1 MMAQT
6 VDIAT
11 KTALITDLDN
21 TLFDWADLWYKCF
34 SAMLDEIVR
43 ISGVR
48 REILIPEI
56 RAIHQKYGTSEY
68 SFLIEELPSLRP
80 LLKGKQA
87 TQMFAPAIEAYREQR
102 RQNLRL
108 FPTVAET
115 LLKIKGRGTRI
126 IGYTESMA
134 FYSNYR
140 IRRLGLDGVLD
151 YVFCPEDHVLPAG
164 LTPEKLR
171 AYPASH
177 YELRYTKQLFTPKG
191 SKKPDTVVLN
201 AIISDL
207 GLAKSDCVY
216 VGDNLAKDVAMA
228 ADCGVE
234 DVWAKYGQAHKRPEY
249 KLLQDVTH
257 WTPEEVDHEQKI
269 KARSTH
275 TLVKSFSEI
284 LDHFSFGDFHMERP
298 KLSDE
303 NKKQIIDIWKTIVGV
318 QQHFNDI
325 EMRIR
330 SMFVTVLVALI
341 ASIGF
346 LMDKKLA
353 FPVGIFNVQFATIVP
368 LVGAV
373 ATYLFYFVDRYWYHR
388 LLVGSVNHAIEIE
401 KKYRDDIPELS
412 LSDAIGKE
420 SPYKP
425 RGITRFVAWLVVSDR
440 RYRET
445 GNLHSNAKIELFYK
459 PVIFLLLAATVA
471 IALMGSSKRPAEP
484 AGRVGALAGW
494 SMFDDSKS
502 PPSARNVRAQ
512 PSESAVM
519 TSFPSIISN
528 LVDPFVSSSQ

>member
-1 MMAQT
+1 VSHGMMAQT
-6 VDIAT
+6 GDGRRDIAS
-11 KTALITDLDN
+11 KSALITDLDN
-21 TLFDWADLWYKCF
+21 TLFDWADIWYKCF

-56 RAIHQKYGTSEY
+56 RVIHQKYGTSEY
-68 SFLIEELPSLRP
+68 SFLIEELPSLQP
-80 LLKGKQA
+80 LLRGKQA
-87 TQMFAPAIEAYREQR
+87 TVIFAPAIEAYREQR
-102 RQNLRL
+102 RQNLML

-151 YVFCPEDHVLPAG
+151 YLFCPEDHVLPPG

-177 YELRYTKQLFTPKG
+177 YDLQYTKQLFTPKG

-234 DVWAKYGQAHKRPEY
+234 DAWAQYGQAHRRPEY

-257 WTPEEVDHEQKI
+257 WTPEEVAREQKI
-269 KARSTH
+269 KAREHVHPTH
-275 TLVKSFSEI
+275 TLANSFSEI
-284 LDHFSFGDFHMERP
+284 LDYFNFKDFHMERP

-303 NKKQIIDIWKTIVGV
+303 NKKQIIDIWKAIVEV
-318 QQHFNDI
+318 QRHFNDI

-346 LMDKKLA
+346 LLDKKLA
-353 FPVGIFNVQFATIVP
+353 FPLWIFNVQFATIVP

-373 ATYLFYFVDRYWYHR
+373 ATCLFYFMDRYWYHR

-401 KKYRDDIPELS
+401 RKYRDDIPELS

-425 RGITRFVAWLVVSDR
+425 RGRLIRFVAWLVVRES
-440 RYRET
+440 RYRT
-445 GNLHSNAKIELFYK
+445 HGDLHSDAKIELFYK
-459 PVIFLLLAATVA
+459 PIIYLLVAATVV
-471 IALMGSSKRPAEP
+471 IALMGGVTLEIPSKPPAE
-484 AGRVGALAGW
+484 RVGALAGW
-494 SMFDDSKS
+494 STFDDAKS
-502 PPSARNVRAQ
+502 PPY
-512 PSESAVM
+512 
-519 TSFPSIISN
+519 
-528 LVDPFVSSSQ
+528 